1 MPSTSKIIARN
12 ITGRM
17 IKNKMK
23 VMLYRPFLVIIWTF
37 PAVQG
42 LSESQFGN
50 GRFVSAVDTWT
61 TRDNDK
67 PAPPVVSMV
76 DFGLDKYINL
86 FLPANSRQ
94 YAERTAARGI
104 KVTTKDGRGD
114 VVWPAGFALSRLIA
128 HCPSVVEGKNV
139 LELGC
144 GLGAASAA
152 ACKYASP
159 NHVALSDRDKSSL
172 SLAYASCVQLQ
183 RSKASVSRC
192 WMNWNDRTTW
202 PAQDYNVLLAADVLY
217 EKASILPLV
226 SVLQHY
232 LCNSDGNDNGV
243 NTKRAVI
250 VDPVNQ
256 VNRDAFCFAAFKA
269 ELEVEQE
276 TFPGSPDL
284 VLLSVVPLA

>member
-1 MPSTSKIIARN
+1 MVMYHIFLTIILTS
-12 ITGRM
+12 
-17 IKNKMK
+17 
-23 VMLYRPFLVIIWTF
+23 
-37 PAVQG
+37 PAVRA
-42 LSESQFGN
+42 LSASQFEN
-50 GRFVSAVDTWT
+50 DRYVVSAVHKRKAIDDQ
-61 TRDNDK
+61 RL
-67 PAPPVVSMV
+67 PPVVSTV
-76 DFGLDKYINL
+76 DFGQDKFINL

-94 YAERTAARGI
+94 YAENTGKGI
-104 KVTTKDGRGD
+104 KVATKDGRGD

-128 HCPSVVEGKNV
+128 HCPSLVEGRNV

-152 ACKYASP
+152 ACKYAKP

-172 SLAYASCVQLQ
+172 ALAYASCVQLQ
-183 RSKASVSRC
+183 RSTASVSRC
-192 WMNWNDRTTW
+192 WMNWNDPTTW

-226 SVLQHY
+226 SVLQHF
-232 LCNSDGNDNGV
+232 LCTSDSNDDGQD

-256 VNRDAFCFAAFKA
+256 VNRDAFCFAAYKA
-269 ELEVEQE
+269 EMEVEQE

-284 VLLSVVPLA
+284 VLLSVIPFA